1 MSAPKPLST
10 SSFSRILDWGFRR
23 YVRRFVNKNFNA
35 VRVAGREHVQQLPPG
50 PIVCFINH
58 PGWWDPMTGVLI
70 TDRLFPERRFFAP
83 IDGEALSR
91 YPILNRL
98 GFYPV
103 SQASAASAKQF
114 LQHSRALLKS
124 PNTMLWLTPTG
135 KFSDVRRS
143 DSFMSGLSSLVDR
156 NYTGTLLAMA
166 IEYTF
171 WNERYPEL
179 LVEFAPPIDCS
190 ALPADRAERT
200 RLLEACLAGTQSSLA
215 KRAIARDPAAFS
227 TFSIGNAGIGGLYD
241 AWRRLSAWMRGKPF
255 HARHTEADPLAPVAA
270 QGELP

>member
-1 MSAPKPLST
+1 MGSLTPSST
-10 SSFSRILDWGFRR
+10 SSFTRVLDWGFRR
-23 YVRRFVNKNFNA
+23 YVRRFVNQNFNA
-35 VRVAGREHVQQLPPG
+35 VRVAGREHVQPIPPG

-70 TDRLFPERRFFAP
+70 TDLLFPGKRFFAP
-83 IDGEALSR
+83 IDAVALSR

-114 LQHSRALLKS
+114 LQHSRALLNA
-124 PNTMLWLTPTG
+124 PDTMLWLTPTG
-135 KFSDVRRS
+135 RFSDVRRT

-190 ALPADRAERT
+190 ALPTDRAERT
-200 RLLEACLAGTQSSLA
+200 HFLEACLTRSQSSLA
-215 KRAIARDPAAFS
+215 QRAIARDPAGFS
-227 TFSIGNAGIGGLYD
+227 TLSFGNAGIGGLYD
-241 AWRRLSAWMRGKPF
+241 AWRRLSVWVRGKPF
-255 HARHTEADPLAPVAA
+255 HARHTESDRLTPVAA